1 MSVRLIID
9 SASDISKK
17 EAEALGIIMLPMTI
31 TFDGTDYFDGVD
43 LLPRRFHEMLI
54 ESDAL
59 PKTGQISPFRF
70 KEAFEKHTQNGD
82 ELIVVT
88 ISSKLSGTY
97 ESAVQAAESFGGRVY
112 VIDSLNAC
120 VGERLLAEYALRLIR
135 GGKTAEYI
143 AAELNRVKRR
153 INLIAVLDTLEY
165 LKKGGRISGAAAIAG
180 QLLSIKPVVGIVDG
194 EVKALGKAMGSKKG
208 NNLLNKLVEEKK
220 GIDFEMPY
228 ATVWTGLEKTTLE
241 KYIRDSAHLWK
252 EHAEEIPS
260 YIVGATIGTHIG
272 PGAVGVAF
280 FEKE

>member
-17 EAEALGIIMLPMTI
+17 EAEALEIIMLPMTI

-43 LLPRRFHEMLI
+43 LLPRRFYEMLI

-97 ESAVQAAESFGGRVY
+97 ESAVQAAQNFGGRVY

-241 KYIRDSAHLWK
+241 KYIRDSAQLWK
-252 EHAEEIPS
+252 EHVEEIPS

>member
-1 MSVRLIID
+1 
-9 SASDISKK
+9 
-17 EAEALGIIMLPMTI
+17 
-31 TFDGTDYFDGVD
+31 
-43 LLPRRFHEMLI
+43 MLI

-70 KEAFEKHTQNGD
+70 KEAFEKHTQND
-82 ELIVVT
+82 EELIVVT

-97 ESAVQAAESFGGRVY
+97 ESAVQAAQNVGGRVY

-165 LKKGGRISGAAAIAG
+165 LKKGGRISSAAAIAG

-241 KYIRDSAHLWK
+241 KYIRDSAQLWK
-252 EHAEEIPS
+252 EHVEEIPS

>member
-43 LLPRRFHEMLI
+43 LLPRRFYEMLI

-252 EHAEEIPS
+252 EHAEEILA
-260 YIVGATIGTHIG
+260 YVVGATIGTHIG

>member
-43 LLPRRFHEMLI
+43 LLPRRFYEMLI

-70 KEAFEKHTQNGD
+70 KEAFEKHTQND
-82 ELIVVT
+82 EELIVVT

-120 VGERLLAEYALRLIR
+120 VGERLLAEYALRLIC

-241 KYIRDSAHLWK
+241 KYIRDSARLWK
-252 EHAEEIPS
+252 EHVEEIPS

>member
-43 LLPRRFHEMLI
+43 LLPRRFYEMLI

-228 ATVWTGLEKTTLE
+228 ATVWTGLEQTTLE
-241 KYIRDSAHLWK
+241 KHIRDSAQLWK

-260 YIVGATIGTHIG
+260 YIVGATSGTHTG

-280 FEKE
+280 F

>member
-43 LLPRRFHEMLI
+43 LLPRRFYEMLI

-112 VIDSLNAC
+112 VIDSVNAC

>member
-1 MSVRLIID
+1 MSVKLMID

-43 LLPRRFHEMLI
+43 LLPRQFYEMLI

-70 KEAFEKHTQNGD
+70 KEAFEKHTQND
-82 ELIVVT
+82 EELIVVT

-97 ESAVQAAESFGGRVY
+97 ESAVQAAQNFGGRVY

-165 LKKGGRISGAAAIAG
+165 LKRGGRISGAAAIAG

-241 KYIRDSAHLWK
+241 KYIRDSAQLWK
-252 EHAEEIPS
+252 EHVEEIPS

-272 PGAVGVAF
+272 PGAVGVSF

>member
-43 LLPRRFHEMLI
+43 LLPRRFYEMLI

-70 KEAFEKHTQNGD
+70 KEAFEKHTQND
-82 ELIVVT
+82 EELIVVT

-241 KYIRDSAHLWK
+241 KYIRDSARLWK
-252 EHAEEIPS
+252 EHVEEIPS

>member
-1 MSVRLIID
+1 MPCRKRGKFPRSVLM
-9 SASDISKK
+9 K
-17 EAEALGIIMLPMTI
+17 P
-31 TFDGTDYFDGVD
+31 
-43 LLPRRFHEMLI
+43 
-54 ESDAL
+54 
-59 PKTGQISPFRF
+59 
-70 KEAFEKHTQNGD
+70 FEKHTQND
-82 ELIVVT
+82 EELIVVT
-88 ISSKLSGTY
+88 NFVQVVGTY
-97 ESAVQAAESFGGRVY
+97 ESAVQAAQNVGGRVY

-165 LKKGGRISGAAAIAG
+165 LKKGGRISSAAAIAG

-241 KYIRDSAHLWK
+241 KYIRDSAQLWK
-252 EHAEEIPS
+252 EHVEEIPS

>member
-43 LLPRRFHEMLI
+43 LLPRRFYEMLI

-260 YIVGATIGTHIG
+260 YVVGATIGTHIG

>member
-43 LLPRRFHEMLI
+43 LLPRRFYEMLI

>member
-1 MSVRLIID
+1 M
-9 SASDISKK
+9 
-17 EAEALGIIMLPMTI
+17 
-31 TFDGTDYFDGVD
+31 
-43 LLPRRFHEMLI
+43 
-54 ESDAL
+54 
-59 PKTGQISPFRF
+59 
-70 KEAFEKHTQNGD
+70 
-82 ELIVVT
+82 
-88 ISSKLSGTY
+88 
-97 ESAVQAAESFGGRVY
+97 
-112 VIDSLNAC
+112 IDSLNAC
-120 VGERLLAEYALRLIR
+120 VGERLLAEYALRLIC

-241 KYIRDSAHLWK
+241 KYIRDSAQLWK
-252 EHAEEIPS
+252 EHVEEIPS

>member
-43 LLPRRFHEMLI
+43 LLPRRFYEMLI

-228 ATVWTGLEKTTLE
+228 ATVWTGL
-241 KYIRDSAHLWK
+241 
-252 EHAEEIPS
+252 
-260 YIVGATIGTHIG
+260 
-272 PGAVGVAF
+272 
-280 FEKE
+280 

>member
-31 TFDGTDYFDGVD
+31 TFDGTDYFDGID
-43 LLPRRFHEMLI
+43 LLPRRFYEMLI

-241 KYIRDSAHLWK
+241 KYIRDSAQLWK